1 MKTVVIYSG
10 GLDSTVL
17 LYLLRAQGDEVL
29 ALSVDYGQRHRVE
42 LEASDRICARLGI
55 QHVTADLSSMRSLLR
70 GNSQTDSISVPHGHY
85 TAENMK
91 LTVVPNRNMLMLA
104 VAGAWAI
111 SNKADQ
117 IAYGAHTG
125 DHAIYPDCRPEF
137 VEHLSRALVLA
148 DWHQVRVISPFIH
161 LAKWQICKLGSE
173 LGVPFEMT
181 YSCYEGR
188 SEAHCGQCGTC
199 VERREAFKLAG
210 VPDPT
215 SYADVHVDQRISV

>member
-42 LEASDRICARLGI
+42 LQASDQICARLGI
-55 QHVTADLSSMRSLLR
+55 QHVTADLSSMRFLLR
-70 GNSQTDSISVPHGHY
+70 GNSQTDSVAVPHGHY
-85 TAENMK
+85 TAESMK
-91 LTVVPNRNMLMLA
+91 LTVVPNRNMLMLS

-117 IAYGAHTG
+117 IAYGAQAG

-137 VEHLSRALVLA
+137 VECLGRALTLV
-148 DWHQVRVISPFIH
+148 DRHQVRIISPFIH
-161 LAKWQICKLGSE
+161 LAKWQICKLGAE

-181 YSCYEGR
+181 YSCYEGH

-199 VERREAFKLAG
+199 VERREAFQLAG
-210 VPDPT
+210 VQDPT
-215 SYADVHVDQRISV
+215 VYGNVHLGQRIQV